1 MSVLKT
7 GVLVLSLILCSYG
20 VLSVFYIT
28 ACKCAVSCFRC
39 DVGCGR
45 VGQNC

>member
-7 GVLVLSLILCSYG
+7 GVRVLSLILCSYG
-20 VLSVFYIT
+20 MLSVFYI
-28 ACKCAVSCFRC
+28 KCAVSCFRC